1 MTHTVRRY
9 NKIIMRHLLFILT
22 LLLCLPSISV
32 QAQNDDPPPDARVIQ
47 MGTRLRLRDAP
58 SFSSGTIGYIDPYAP
73 LSLMGRTADAN
84 WLYVRTLDK
93 LVGWSN
99 AAYITINIDL
109 TNLPVTTDLSALPH
123 PILVV
128 GKVADNVRA
137 IYQHGQEFGNHAD
150 VFSKVGD
157 SITVAP
163 HMLHPIGEGIY
174 NLGDYQYLQSVI
186 ERFSATSV
194 GEGNSFTNTSIAAG
208 SGWTTDAV
216 LKSKYADPKLC
227 LPDESAL
234 LCEYRVVKPSY
245 ALIMFGT
252 NDVAHLTLKT
262 YAYNMSLIVKTSI
275 EQGIIPIISTIP
287 VRLGYEQQVTDF
299 NAALVKVARRYNV
312 PLWEFGGAMQ
322 SLPDMGLAPDG
333 IHPSIPP
340 KGYKGAAD
348 FRANNLYYGYVIRNL
363 TALQMLDAVVLAVDN
378 DTNKKA

>member
-1 MTHTVRRY
+1 VTHTVRRY
-9 NKIIMRHLLFILT
+9 NKITMRHSLVILT
-22 LLLCLPSISV
+22 LLLCLPFVSV

-47 MGTRLRLRDAP
+47 MDTRLRLRDAP
-58 SFSSGTIGYIDPYAP
+58 SFSSGTIGFIDPDAP
-73 LSLMGRTADAN
+73 LSLIGRTTDSN

-93 LVGWSN
+93 LDGWSN
-99 AAYITINIDL
+99 AAYISVNINLADL
-109 TNLPVTTDLSALPH
+109 PITTDLSALPH
-123 PILVV
+123 PVLIV

-137 IYQHGQEFGNHAD
+137 IYQHGQELGNHAD

-163 HMLHPIGEGIY
+163 HMLHPIGEGLY

-186 ERFSATSV
+186 DRFSATAI
-194 GEGNSFTNTSIAAG
+194 GEGNSFTNTSMAAG

-216 LKSKYADPKLC
+216 LKSKYADPTLC

-252 NDVAHLTLKT
+252 NDVAHLTVKT
-262 YAYNMSLIVKTSI
+262 YAYNMGLIVKTSI
-275 EQGIIPIISTIP
+275 EHGIIPIISTIP
-287 VRLGYEQQVTDF
+287 VRLGYEQQVAEF
-299 NAALVKVARRYNV
+299 NQALAKVARRYNV
-312 PLWEFGGAMQ
+312 PLWEFNGAMQ
-322 SLPDMGLAPDG
+322 SLPDLGLSPDG
-333 IHPSIPP
+333 VHPSIPP

-363 TALQMLDAVVLAVDN
+363 TALQMLDAVVLTID
-378 DTNKKA
+378 DKK